1 MKFQTTKQPSHK
13 RRGLYQFIMRTFIL
27 LFCTSVFSFSS
38 GTLFSQD
45 VKIIIDQDKTV
56 TIDEVFDIL
65 RKQTDFAFI
74 YQEDIFKNLPKLK
87 LKKGQI
93 DANELLKQALSSK
106 NFEFELS
113 NKNTII
119 IRETVLLKSQQHEI
133 KGNVTDSNGAPLPG
147 ASVLEKGTAN
157 GVQTDFDGNFSLSVA
172 TTNATLII
180 SYMGFTTLEVPLNG
194 QSTVSAQLEE
204 SAAALDEV
212 VVVGYGVQKKVNLT
226 GSVATVSGEMLESRP
241 ITNVSAALAGLL
253 PGVSVNQQTG
263 RPGADG
269 ATIRI
274 RGTGTLN
281 QASPMVLIDGV
292 EGSLNDVQANDIASI
307 SVLKD
312 AASAAIYGS
321 KAANGVILITTKSG
335 KSGEPVVSYTT
346 DVGWQRPTEL
356 PDYLGSYDYAR
367 LYNEALVN
375 NGKSP
380 KFTDNDI
387 ELFRNGT
394 DPFGH
399 PDTDWQDLL
408 YQGSGF
414 LITNNLGVSGGSEF
428 TKYRASINHQK
439 QEGIIQYTGKNEYNG
454 RVNLTVT
461 PKKWLTTNMNL
472 SYTQMDREEP
482 NNAYVGGGIDQIIRQ
497 GNRIAP
503 WIPYKNED
511 GTYGTISDGNPIA
524 WLDLGPQIN
533 YLRKTFV
540 GIGSI
545 QADIFEGFNVKA
557 LFSHRN
563 VNEENSEMNKEVQYN
578 PNKYH
583 GPTKLTEVINTST
596 RNTFDLTANYFN
608 TFNDVHN
615 VAVLAGYHAEAFN
628 FKQTTAYRENF
639 PSTEL
644 PNLDAGSTSGM
655 RNSGYT
661 RELNMISFFGRINYD
676 YDGRYLFE
684 ANVRSDA
691 SSRFAED
698 NRVGVFPSFSAGWR
712 ISEEAFFENAKNSIN
727 DLKIRLSWGQ
737 LGNQDALSDG
747 QSAYYPTIPTL
758 GLGLDYPFNSTIQ
771 PGAAVTSAKNGAL
784 IWEKTTSYG
793 IGLDV
798 RLFRKIDM
806 TIDLYKKETEGIIMQ
821 VPSPNEFALGN
832 FFDNVGMLE
841 NKGIEVS
848 ASYRDTFGEVDFS
861 FGGNIAYNENELVQL
876 AGTDQI
882 INGRKV
888 RQLGETLDSWYGYK
902 TDGLHQSQ
910 ADIDAYPT
918 NTIYGNQIKPGDLR
932 YVDTNGDGIVDAD
945 DRVLLGN
952 STPNFN
958 FGFNLSVGFMNFD
971 LQMLFQGATG
981 GKGYMDFDAV
991 GAVNGDGQ
999 KPSAIWL
1006 DRWTPENTNTSVPRL
1021 IDGINGPSMPQNSTT
1036 SYWLRSTD
1044 YLRMKN
1050 LQLGYT
1056 IPSETLDNWGIKNL
1070 RVYYSAQ
1077 NLFTVT
1083 NYLKGWDPEAPSG
1096 RGSSYPVVM
1105 TNSLGVNLTF

>member
-1 MKFQTTKQPSHK
+1 MKSKMTQSFFTKERLLYAMGASLLISTSAFSLSTAPAPTGVKSSINKAYSTTISTKKST
-13 RRGLYQFIMRTFIL
+13 RD
-27 LFCTSVFSFSS
+27 S
-38 GTLFSQD
+38 
-45 VKIIIDQDKTV
+45 
-56 TIDEVFDIL
+56 
-65 RKQTDFAFI
+65 DFT
-74 YQEDIFKNLPKLK
+74 
-87 LKKGQI
+87 
-93 DANELLKQALSSK
+93 NEIK
-106 NFEFELS
+106 
-113 NKNTII
+113 
-119 IRETVLLKSQQHEI
+119 QQHEVRGTLI
-133 KGNVTDSNGAPLPG
+133 DPSGVPLPG
-147 ASVLEKGTAN
+147 ANILEKGTTN
-157 GVQTDFDGNFSLSVA
+157 GTQSDFDGNFTLNVSNP
-172 TTNATLII
+172 NAILVI
-180 SYMGFTTLEVPLNG
+180 SYIGFVTQEISLNG
-194 QSTVSAQLEE
+194 LSTMTVQMEE
-204 SAAALDEV
+204 SAAQLDEV

-226 GSVATVSGEMLESRP
+226 GSVATVDGEKLESRP
-241 ITNVSAALAGLL
+241 VTSVSAALSGLL
-253 PGVSVNQQTG
+253 PGVAVNQQTG
-263 RPGADG
+263 QPGADG
-269 ATIRI
+269 GNIRI
-274 RGTGTLN
+274 RGIGTLN

-292 EGSLNDVQANDIASI
+292 EGSLNDVQANDIGSI

-335 KSGEPVVSYTT
+335 KSGEPKVTYTT
-346 DVGWQRPTEL
+346 DVGWQRPTAL

-367 LYNEALVN
+367 LYNEALIN
-375 NGKSP
+375 DGKAP

-387 ELFRNGT
+387 ELFKNGS

-399 PDTDWQDLL
+399 PNTDWQDLL

-414 LITNNLGVSGGSEF
+414 LITNNVGVSGGSEY
-428 TKYRASINHQK
+428 TTYRASINHQK
-439 QEGIIQYTGKNEYNG
+439 QDGIIQHTGKNEYNG

-472 SYTQMDREEP
+472 SYTQMDREAP

-497 GNRIAP
+497 TNRIAP

-524 WLDLGPQIN
+524 WLDMGPQIN

-557 LFSHRN
+557 LISHRN
-563 VNEENSEMNKEVQYN
+563 VNEENSEMNKEIQYN
-578 PNKYH
+578 ENKYH
-583 GPTKLTEVINTST
+583 GPTKLTELINTST

-615 VAVLAGYHAEAFN
+615 IAVLAGYHAESYD

-644 PNLDAGSTSGM
+644 PNLNAGSSSGM

-661 RELNMISFFGRINYD
+661 RELNMISFFGRLNYD
-676 YDGRYLFE
+676 YMGRYLFE
-684 ANVRSDA
+684 ANIRSDA

-712 ISEEAFFENAKNSIN
+712 ISEEGFFENAKDVVN
-727 DLKIRLSWGQ
+727 DLKVRVSWGQ
-737 LGNQDALSDG
+737 LGNQDALDD
-747 QSAYYPTIPTL
+747 YYPTIPTL
-758 GLGLDYPFNSTIQ
+758 GLGLNYPFNSTIQ
-771 PGAAVTSAKNGAL
+771 PGAAVTNAKNAAL

-793 IGLDV
+793 VGFDL
-798 RLFRKIDM
+798 RLIRKIDL
-806 TIDLYKKETEGIIMQ
+806 TIDLYKKETEGIIME
-821 VPSPNEFALGN
+821 VPSPNEFALGK
-832 FFDNVGMLE
+832 FFDNVGKLD
-841 NKGIEVS
+841 NRGIEVS
-848 ASYRDTFGEVDFS
+848 ANYNDTFGEVKFS
-861 FGGNIAYNENELVQL
+861 FGGNIAYNKNELVQL
-876 AGTDQI
+876 AGTEQI
-882 INGRKV
+882 IGGRTI
-888 RQLGETLDSWYGYK
+888 RRLGETLDSWYGYK

-910 ADIDAYPT
+910 ADIDAYPE

-932 YVDTNGDGIVDAD
+932 YVDSNGDGKVDAD

-952 STPNFN
+952 STPNLN

-971 LQMLFQGATG
+971 VQALFQGATG
-981 GKGYMDFDAV
+981 GYGYMDFDAV
-991 GAVNGDGQ
+991 GAVNGDAQ
-999 KPSAIWL
+999 KPSAMWL
-1006 DRWTPENTNTSVPRL
+1006 DRWTPENPNTSVPRL
-1021 IDGINGPSMPQNSTT
+1021 IAGINGPSMPQNSTT

-1056 IPSETLDNWGIKNL
+1056 IPSETLENWGIQRL
-1070 RVYYSAQ
+1070 RFYYSAQ
-1077 NLFTVT
+1077 NLFTIS

-1105 TNSLGVNLTF
+1105 TNSIGVNLTF

>member
-1 MKFQTTKQPSHK
+1 MTQSFFLNRK
-13 RRGLYQFIMRTFIL
+13 GLLPYAMSTFL
-27 LFCTSVFSFSS
+27 LFGTSAFSFSA
-38 GTLFSQD
+38 D
-45 VKIIIDQDKTV
+45 PV
-56 TIDEVFDIL
+56 
-65 RKQTDFAFI
+65 
-74 YQEDIFKNLPKLK
+74 
-87 LKKGQI
+87 
-93 DANELLKQALSSK
+93 SK
-106 NFEFELS
+106 NIKISSTEEKSPL
-113 NKNTII
+113 TIK
-119 IRETVLLKSQQHEI
+119 TALVPAQQHEI
-133 KGNVTDSNGAPLPG
+133 KGNVTDNYGAGLPG
-147 ASVLEKGTAN
+147 ASIVEKGTSN
-157 GVQTDFDGNFSLSVA
+157 GVQTDFDGNFTLSVA
-172 TTNATLII
+172 NANATLVI
-180 SYMGFTTLEVPLNG
+180 SYMGFTTKEVAVNG
-194 QSTVSAQLEE
+194 QSTINLQLEE

-212 VVVGYGVQKKVNLT
+212 VVVGYGTQKKVNLT

-241 ITNVSAALAGLL
+241 ITSVSAGLAGLL

-263 RPGADG
+263 QPGADG
-269 ATIRI
+269 GNIRI

-335 KSGEPVVSYTT
+335 KSGEPSVNYTS
-346 DVGWQRPTEL
+346 DVGWQSATQL
-356 PDYLGSYDYAR
+356 PEYLGSYDYAR

-375 NGKSP
+375 GGKSP
-380 KFTDNDI
+380 KFTDADI

-399 PDTDWQDLL
+399 PNTDWLDLL

-414 LITNNLGVSGGSEF
+414 LITNNLGVSGGSEY

-439 QEGIIQYTGKNEYNG
+439 QDGIIKHTGKNEYNA
-454 RVNLTVT
+454 RLNLTVT

-472 SYTQMDREEP
+472 SYTQLDREQP
-482 NNAYVGGGIDQIIRQ
+482 NNAYVGGGDSHNGLDQIIRQ
-497 GNRIAP
+497 ANRIAP

-524 WLDLGPQIN
+524 WLDMGPQIDH
-533 YLRKTFV
+533 LRKTFV
-540 GIGSI
+540 GIGSV
-545 QADIFEGFNVKA
+545 QVDIIEGLNVKA
-557 LFSHRN
+557 LVSHRN
-563 VNEENSEMNKEVQYN
+563 VEEAFSEMNKEIQYN
-578 PNKYH
+578 PNKYQ
-583 GPTKLTEVINTST
+583 GPTKLTEDLRTTT
-596 RNTFDLTANYFN
+596 RNTFDLTANYFKS
-608 TFNDVHN
+608 FNDVHN
-615 VAVLAGYHAEAFN
+615 IAVLAGYHAETFDY
-628 FKQTTAYRENF
+628 KQTTAYRENF

-644 PNLDAGSTSGM
+644 PNLDAGSSSGM

-661 RELNMISFFGRINYD
+661 RELNMVSFFGRINYD
-676 YDGRYLFE
+676 YMGRYLFE

-712 ISEEAFFENAKNSIN
+712 ISEEAFFENAKNTIN
-727 DLKIRLSWGQ
+727 DLKVRASWGQ
-737 LGNQDALSDG
+737 LGNQDALND
-747 QSAYYPTIPTL
+747 YYPTIPTL
-758 GLGLDYPFNSTIQ
+758 GLGQDYPFNSTIQ
-771 PGAAVTSAKNGAL
+771 PGAAVTNAKNSAL

-793 IGLDV
+793 IGLDA
-798 RLFRKIDM
+798 RLFSKIDV

-821 VPSPNEFALGN
+821 VPAPNEFALEK
-832 FFDNVGMLE
+832 FYDNVGKLD
-841 NKGIEVS
+841 NKGIELS
-848 ASYRDTFGEVDFS
+848 ANYRDTFGEVDFS
-861 FGGNIAYNENELVQL
+861 FGGNMAYNQNELVQL
-876 AGTDQI
+876 AGTNQI
-882 INGRKV
+882 IDGRRIRK
-888 RQLGETLDSWYGYK
+888 LGETLDSWYGYK
-902 TDGLHQSQ
+902 TDGLHQNQ
-910 ADIDAYPT
+910 ADIDAYPK

-932 YVDTNGDGIVDAD
+932 YVDSNGDGKVDAG

-958 FGFNLSVGFMNFD
+958 FGINMSVGFMNFD

-999 KPSAIWL
+999 KPSSIWL

-1056 IPSETLDNWGIKNL
+1056 IPSETLDNWGIKKL
-1070 RVYYSAQ
+1070 RFYYSAQ
-1077 NLFTVT
+1077 NLFTVS

-1105 TNSLGVNLTF
+1105 TNSIGVNLTF

>member
-1 MKFQTTKQPSHK
+1 MTK
-13 RRGLYQFIMRTFIL
+13 GLLIL
-27 LFCTSVFSFSS
+27 LLVLTCSMQAQEKNVS
-38 GTLFSQD
+38 GTISD
-45 VKIIIDQDKTV
+45 MAGT
-56 TIDEVFDIL
+56 
-65 RKQTDFAFI
+65 
-74 YQEDIFKNLPKLK
+74 
-87 LKKGQI
+87 
-93 DANELLKQALSSK
+93 
-106 NFEFELS
+106 
-113 NKNTII
+113 
-119 IRETVLLKSQQHEI
+119 
-133 KGNVTDSNGAPLPG
+133 PLPG
-147 ASVLEKGTAN
+147 ATITVKGTTI
-157 GVQTDFDGNFSLSVA
+157 GVSTDFDGKYSILVNENAVLTISFLGFVTQEISVK
-172 TTNATLII
+172 
-180 SYMGFTTLEVPLNG
+180 G
-194 QSTVSAQLEE
+194 QSTINVQLEE
-204 SAAALDEV
+204 SAASLDEV
-212 VVVGYGVQKKVNLT
+212 VVIGFGVQKKVNLT
-226 GSVATVSGEMLESRP
+226 GSVATIDGDRLESRP
-241 ITNVSAALAGLL
+241 ITSVSAGLAGLL
-253 PGVSVNQQTG
+253 PGVSVNQSSG
-263 RPGADG
+263 MPGNDG
-269 ATIRI
+269 GTIRI

-292 EGSLNDVQANDIASI
+292 EGSLNDVQANDIANI

-335 KSGEPVVSYTT
+335 KSGEPVVSFMS
-346 DVGWQRPTEL
+346 DMGWQSPTQL
-356 PDYLGSYDYAR
+356 PDYLGSYDYAL

-375 NGKSP
+375 GGKAP
-380 KFTDNDI
+380 KFNNNDL
-387 ELFRNGT
+387 ELFRTGT

-399 PDTDWQDLL
+399 PNTDWQDLL

-439 QEGIIQYTGKNEYNG
+439 QDGIIQHTGKNEYNG

-472 SYTQMDREEP
+472 SYTQMDREQP

-497 GNRIAP
+497 TNRIAP

-524 WLDLGPQIN
+524 WLDMGPQIN
-533 YLRKTFV
+533 YQRKTFV
-540 GIGSI
+540 GIGSV
-545 QADIFEGFNVKA
+545 QANLFEGFNIKA
-557 LFSHRN
+557 LVSHRN
-563 VNEENSEMNKEVQYN
+563 VEEGNSEMNKEIQYN

-583 GPTKLTEVINTST
+583 GPTKLTEDLRTTT

-615 VAVLAGYHAEAFN
+615 LTLLAGYHAESFD
-628 FKQTTAYRENF
+628 FKRTTAYRENF

-655 RNSGYT
+655 KNTGYT
-661 RELNMISFFGRINYD
+661 RELNMVSWFGRVNYD
-676 YDGRYLFE
+676 YMGRYLFE
-684 ANVRSDA
+684 ANVRADA
-691 SSRFAED
+691 SSRFAKD
-698 NRVGVFPSFSAGWR
+698 NREGVFPSFSAGWR
-712 ISEEAFFENAKNSIN
+712 ISEEAFFEGAKNSIN
-727 DLKIRLSWGQ
+727 NLKVRVAWGQ
-737 LGNQDALSDG
+737 LGNQDALDD
-747 QSAYYPTIPTL
+747 YYPTIPTL
-758 GLGLDYPFNSTIQ
+758 GLGRDYPFNSNINS
-771 PGAAVTSAKNGAL
+771 GAAVTNAKNAAL

-793 IGLDV
+793 LGIDA
-798 RLFRKIDM
+798 RLFHKLDI
-806 TIDLYKKETEGIIMQ
+806 TIDLYKKLTEGIIMQ
-821 VPSPNEFALGN
+821 VPAPNEFALDN
-832 FFDNVGMLE
+832 FYDNVGELD

-848 ASYRDTFGEVDFS
+848 FNYSDKFGEVDFG
-861 FGGNIAYNENELVQL
+861 FGGNIAYNKNELVQL

-882 INGRKV
+882 INGRRIRK
-888 RQLGETLDSWYGYK
+888 LGESLDSWYGYK
-902 TDGLHQSQ
+902 TDGLYQSQ

-932 YVDTNGDGIVDAD
+932 YVDNNGDGKVNAD

-958 FGFNLSVGFMNFD
+958 FGFNFSVGYKNFD
-971 LQMLFQGATG
+971 FLALFQGATG
-981 GKGYMDFDAV
+981 GYGYMDFDAV

-999 KPSAIWL
+999 KPSAMWL

-1021 IDGINGPSMPQNSTT
+1021 IAGINGPSMPQNSTT

-1050 LQLGYT
+1050 LQIGYT
-1056 IPSETLDNWGIKNL
+1056 IPSEILDSWNISRL

-1096 RGSSYPVVM
+1096 RGSGYPVVM
-1105 TNSLGVNLTF
+1105 TNSIGLNLTF

>member
-1 MKFQTTKQPSHK
+1 MKFKTTKDSFRK
-13 RRGLYQFIMRTFIL
+13 RKGLCQFMMRTFML
-27 LFCTSVFSFSS
+27 LFCTSVFSYSS
-38 GTLFSQD
+38 GHEFSNNSNF
-45 VKIIIDQDKTV
+45 KI
-56 TIDEVFDIL
+56 
-65 RKQTDFAFI
+65 
-74 YQEDIFKNLPKLK
+74 
-87 LKKGQI
+87 KK
-93 DANELLKQALSSK
+93 DARIE
-106 NFEFELS
+106 
-113 NKNTII
+113 
-119 IRETVLLKSQQHEI
+119 QQQEI

-147 ASVLEKGTAN
+147 ASVLEKGTTN

-172 TTNATLII
+172 TPNAILVI
-180 SYMGFTTLEVPLNG
+180 SYMGFTTQEIPLNG
-194 QSTVSAQLEE
+194 QTTIAVQLEE
-204 SAAALDEV
+204 SASALDEV
-212 VVVGYGVQKKVNLT
+212 VIVGFGTQKKINLT

-241 ITNVSAALAGLL
+241 ITSVSAGLAGLL
-253 PGVSVNQQTG
+253 PGVSVNQASGQ
-263 RPGADG
+263 PGNDG
-269 ATIRI
+269 GSIRI

-292 EGSLNDVQANDIASI
+292 EGSLNDVQANDISSI

-335 KSGEPVVSYTT
+335 KTGEPVINYMS
-346 DVGWQRPTEL
+346 DVGWQSPTQL

-375 NGKSP
+375 GGKAP

-399 PDTDWQDLL
+399 PNTDWQDLL

-414 LITNNLGVSGGSEF
+414 LITNNLGISGGSEF

-439 QEGIIQYTGKNEYNG
+439 QDGIIQHTGKNEYNG
-454 RVNLTVT
+454 RVNLTIT

-472 SYTQMDREEP
+472 SYTQLDREQP
-482 NNAYVGGGIDQIIRQ
+482 NNAYVGGGDGHNGIDQIIRQ
-497 GNRIAP
+497 TNRIAP

-511 GTYGTISDGNPIA
+511 GTYATISDGNPIA
-524 WLDLGPQIN
+524 WIDQGPQIDH
-533 YLRKTFV
+533 LRKTFV
-540 GIGSI
+540 GIGSV
-545 QADIFEGFNVKA
+545 QVDFFEGFNVKA
-557 LFSHRN
+557 LVSHRN
-563 VNEENSEMNKEVQYN
+563 VEEAYSEMNKEIQYN

-583 GPTKLTEVINTST
+583 GPTKLTEDLRTTT
-596 RNTFDLTANYFN
+596 RNTIDLTANYFK
-608 TFNDVHN
+608 TFNEVHN
-615 VAVLAGYHAEAFN
+615 LALLAGYHAESFN
-628 FKQTTAYRENF
+628 FKRTTAYRENF

-655 RNSGYT
+655 KNTGYT
-661 RELNMISFFGRINYD
+661 RELNMVSWFGRVNYD
-676 YDGRYLFE
+676 YMGRYLFE
-684 ANVRSDA
+684 ANVRADA
-691 SSRFAED
+691 SSRFAKD

-712 ISEEAFFENAKNSIN
+712 ISEEGFFEGAKNAVN
-727 DLKIRLSWGQ
+727 DLKVRVAWGQ
-737 LGNQDALSDG
+737 LGNQDALDD
-747 QSAYYPTIPTL
+747 YYPTIPTL

-771 PGAAVTSAKNGAL
+771 PGAAVLNAKNAAL

-793 IGLDV
+793 LGVDA
-798 RLFRKIDM
+798 RLFKKVDV
-806 TIDLYKKETEGIIMQ
+806 TIDLYKKLTEGIIMQ
-821 VPSPNEFALGN
+821 VPAPNEFALEK
-832 FFDNVGMLE
+832 FYDNVGKLD

-848 ASYRDTFGEVDFS
+848 ANYRDTFGEFVFG
-861 FGGNIAYNENELVQL
+861 FGGNIAYNKNELVQL

-882 INGRKV
+882 IDGRRIRK
-888 RQLGETLDSWYGYK
+888 LGESLDSWYGYK

-918 NTIYGNQIKPGDLR
+918 NTIYNNQIKPGDLR
-932 YVDTNGDGIVDAD
+932 YVDSNGDGKVDAD
-945 DRVLLGN
+945 DRVILGN
-952 STPNFN
+952 SMPNFN
-958 FGFNLSVGFMNFD
+958 FGFNLSLEYKNFD
-971 LQMLFQGATG
+971 LSALFQGATG
-981 GKGYMDFDAV
+981 GYGYMDFDAV
-991 GAVNGDGQ
+991 GAVNGDAQ

-1006 DRWTPENTNTSVPRL
+1006 DRWTPENPNTSVPRL

-1050 LQLGYT
+1050 LQIGYS
-1056 IPSETLDNWGIKNL
+1056 IPSDILDSWNISRL

-1096 RGSSYPVVM
+1096 RGSTYPVVM
-1105 TNSLGVNLTF
+1105 TNSIGINLTF

>member
-1 MKFQTTKQPSHK
+1 MKFKMTQSFFYNRKE
-13 RRGLYQFIMRTFIL
+13 LLQFVMSTFLL
-27 LFCTSVFSFSS
+27 LFGTSVFSFSADS
-38 GTLFSQD
+38 VSNNLNVS
-45 VKIIIDQDKTV
+45 INENKT
-56 TIDEVFDIL
+56 
-65 RKQTDFAFI
+65 
-74 YQEDIFKNLPKLK
+74 
-87 LKKGQI
+87 
-93 DANELLKQALSSK
+93 
-106 NFEFELS
+106 
-113 NKNTII
+113 
-119 IRETVLLKSQQHEI
+119 ETVAKQQHSI
-133 KGNVTDSNGAPLPG
+133 KGNITDNYGAPLPG
-147 ASVLEKGTAN
+147 ANILEKGTTN
-157 GVQTDFDGNFSLSVA
+157 GTQTDFDGNFSLTVA
-172 TTNATLII
+172 NQNATLVI
-180 SYMGFTTLEVPLNG
+180 SYIGFTTQEIALNG
-194 QSTVSAQLEE
+194 QSTLTLQLEE

-212 VVVGYGVQKKVNLT
+212 VIVGYGVQKKVNLT
-226 GSVATVSGEMLESRP
+226 GSVATVDGDMLESRP
-241 ITNVSAALAGLL
+241 ITSVSAGLAGLL

-263 RPGADG
+263 QPGADG
-269 ATIRI
+269 GNIRI

-335 KSGEPVVSYTT
+335 KSGEPVVNYTT
-346 DVGWQRPTEL
+346 DVGWQTPTQL

-375 NGKSP
+375 GGKAP
-380 KFTDNDI
+380 KFTEADI

-394 DPFGH
+394 SPYTH
-399 PDTDWQDLL
+399 PNTDWQDLL

-414 LITNNLGVSGGSEF
+414 LITNNLGVSGGSEY

-439 QEGIIQYTGKNEYNG
+439 QEGIIQHTGKNEYNG
-454 RVNLTVT
+454 RLNLTVT

-472 SYTQMDREEP
+472 SYTQMDREAP

-497 GNRIAP
+497 TNRIAP

-524 WLDLGPQIN
+524 WLDMGPQID
-533 YLRKTFV
+533 YQRKTFV
-540 GIGSI
+540 GIGSV
-545 QADIFEGFNVKA
+545 QVDILEGLNVKA
-557 LFSHRN
+557 LVSHRN
-563 VNEENSEMNKEVQYN
+563 VEEGNTEMNKEIQYN

-583 GPTKLTEVINTST
+583 GPTKLTEDLRTST
-596 RNTFDLTANYFN
+596 RNTFDLTANYFKS
-608 TFNDVHN
+608 FNDVHN
-615 VAVLAGYHAEAFN
+615 LAVLAGYHAETYN
-628 FKQTTAYRENF
+628 FKRTTAYRENF

-655 RNSGYT
+655 KNTGYT
-661 RELNMISFFGRINYD
+661 RELNMVSFFGRINYD
-676 YDGRYLFE
+676 YMGRYLFE

-727 DLKIRLSWGQ
+727 DLKVRVSWGQ
-737 LGNQDALSDG
+737 LGNQDALDD
-747 QSAYYPTIPTL
+747 YYPTIPTL
-758 GLGLDYPFNSTIQ
+758 GLGNDYPFNSVIT
-771 PGAAVTSAKNGAL
+771 PGAAVINAKNAAL

-793 IGLDV
+793 VGIDA
-798 RLFRKIDM
+798 RLFRKIDV
-806 TIDLYKKETEGIIMQ
+806 TVDLYKKETEGIIMQ
-821 VPSPNEFALGN
+821 VPAPNEFALEK
-832 FFDNVGMLE
+832 FYDNVGMLD

-848 ASYRDTFGEVDFS
+848 ANYRDTYGEVDFS

-876 AGTDQI
+876 AGTSQI
-882 INGRKV
+882 IDGR
-888 RQLGETLDSWYGYK
+888 RIRRLGESLDSWYGYK

-918 NTIYGNQIKPGDLR
+918 NTIYGSQIKPGDLR
-932 YVDTNGDGIVDAD
+932 YVDSNGDGKVDAD

-1006 DRWTPENTNTSVPRL
+1006 DRWTPTNTNTSVPRL

-1036 SYWLRSTD
+1036 SYWLKSTD

-1056 IPSETLDNWGIKNL
+1056 IPSETLDNWGIKKL
-1070 RVYYSAQ
+1070 RFYYSAQ

-1105 TNSLGVNLTF
+1105 TNSIGVNLTF

>member
-1 MKFQTTKQPSHK
+1 MEKLMTK
-13 RRGLYQFIMRTFIL
+13 GLLIL
-27 LFCTSVFSFSS
+27 LLVLTCSMQAQEKNVS
-38 GTLFSQD
+38 GTISD
-45 VKIIIDQDKTV
+45 MAGT
-56 TIDEVFDIL
+56 
-65 RKQTDFAFI
+65 
-74 YQEDIFKNLPKLK
+74 
-87 LKKGQI
+87 
-93 DANELLKQALSSK
+93 
-106 NFEFELS
+106 
-113 NKNTII
+113 
-119 IRETVLLKSQQHEI
+119 
-133 KGNVTDSNGAPLPG
+133 PLPG
-147 ASVLEKGTAN
+147 ATITVKGTTI
-157 GVQTDFDGNFSLSVA
+157 GVSTDFDGKYSILVNENAVLTISFLGFVTQEISVK
-172 TTNATLII
+172 
-180 SYMGFTTLEVPLNG
+180 G
-194 QSTVSAQLEE
+194 QSTINVQLEE
-204 SAAALDEV
+204 SAASLDEV
-212 VVVGYGVQKKVNLT
+212 VVIGFGVQKKVNLT
-226 GSVATVSGEMLESRP
+226 GSVATIDGDRLESRP
-241 ITNVSAALAGLL
+241 ITSVSAGLAGLL
-253 PGVSVNQQTG
+253 PGVSVNQSSG
-263 RPGADG
+263 MPGNDG
-269 ATIRI
+269 GTIRI

-292 EGSLNDVQANDIASI
+292 EGSLNDVQANDIANI

-335 KSGEPVVSYTT
+335 KSGEPVVSFMS
-346 DVGWQRPTEL
+346 DMGWQSPTQL
-356 PDYLGSYDYAR
+356 PDYLGSYDYAL

-375 NGKSP
+375 GGKAP
-380 KFTDNDI
+380 KFNNNDL
-387 ELFRNGT
+387 ELFRTGT

-399 PDTDWQDLL
+399 PNTDWQDLL

-439 QEGIIQYTGKNEYNG
+439 QDGIIQHTGKNEYNG

-472 SYTQMDREEP
+472 SYTQMDREQP

-497 GNRIAP
+497 TNRIAP

-524 WLDLGPQIN
+524 WLDMGPQIN
-533 YLRKTFV
+533 YQRKTFV
-540 GIGSI
+540 GIGSV
-545 QADIFEGFNVKA
+545 QANLFEGFNIKA
-557 LFSHRN
+557 LVSHRN
-563 VNEENSEMNKEVQYN
+563 VEEGNSEMNKEIQYN

-583 GPTKLTEVINTST
+583 GPTKLTEDLRTTT

-615 VAVLAGYHAEAFN
+615 LTLLAGYHAESFD
-628 FKQTTAYRENF
+628 FKRTTAYRENF

-655 RNSGYT
+655 KNTGYT
-661 RELNMISFFGRINYD
+661 RELNMVSWFGRVNYD
-676 YDGRYLFE
+676 YMGRYLFE
-684 ANVRSDA
+684 ANVRADA
-691 SSRFAED
+691 SSRFAKD
-698 NRVGVFPSFSAGWR
+698 NREGVFPSFSAGWR
-712 ISEEAFFENAKNSIN
+712 ISEEAFFEGAKNSIN
-727 DLKIRLSWGQ
+727 NLKVRVAWGQ
-737 LGNQDALSDG
+737 LGNQDALDD
-747 QSAYYPTIPTL
+747 YYPTIPTL
-758 GLGLDYPFNSTIQ
+758 GLGRDYPFNSNINS
-771 PGAAVTSAKNGAL
+771 GAAVTNAKNAAL

-793 IGLDV
+793 LGIDA
-798 RLFRKIDM
+798 RLFHKLDI
-806 TIDLYKKETEGIIMQ
+806 TIDLYKKLTEGIIMQ
-821 VPSPNEFALGN
+821 VPAPNEFALDN
-832 FFDNVGMLE
+832 FYDNVGELD

-848 ASYRDTFGEVDFS
+848 FNYSDKFGEVDFG
-861 FGGNIAYNENELVQL
+861 FGGNIAYNKNELVQL

-882 INGRKV
+882 INGRRIRK
-888 RQLGETLDSWYGYK
+888 LGESLDSWYGYK
-902 TDGLHQSQ
+902 TDGLYQSQ

-932 YVDTNGDGIVDAD
+932 YVDNNGDGKVNAD

-958 FGFNLSVGFMNFD
+958 FGFNFSVGYKNFD
-971 LQMLFQGATG
+971 FLALFQGATG
-981 GKGYMDFDAV
+981 GYGYMDFDAV

-999 KPSAIWL
+999 KPSAMWL

-1021 IDGINGPSMPQNSTT
+1021 IAGINGPSMPQNSTT

-1050 LQLGYT
+1050 LQIGYT
-1056 IPSETLDNWGIKNL
+1056 IPSEILDSWNISRL

-1096 RGSSYPVVM
+1096 RGSGYPVVM
-1105 TNSLGVNLTF
+1105 TNSIGLNLTF

>member
-1 MKFQTTKQPSHK
+1 MKFKMTQSFFFHRKELSQ
-13 RRGLYQFIMRTFIL
+13 YVMRTFLL
-27 LFCTSVFSFSS
+27 LFGTSVFSFTT
-38 GTLFSQD
+38 GTHSKALKAS
-45 VKIIIDQDKTV
+45 IHEDKTA
-56 TIDEVFDIL
+56 TLDKVFNSSINTVHT
-65 RKQTDFAFI
+65 KAVPTT
-74 YQEDIFKNLPKLK
+74 E
-87 LKKGQI
+87 KGLAI
-93 DANELLKQALSSK
+93 
-106 NFEFELS
+106 
-113 NKNTII
+113 
-119 IRETVLLKSQQHEI
+119 QQHI
-133 KGNVTDSNGAPLPG
+133 VQGILTDSNGAPLPG
-147 ASVLEKGTAN
+147 ANVLEKGTSN
-157 GVQTDFDGNFSLSVA
+157 GTQTDFDGNFSLTVA
-172 TTNATLII
+172 NQNATLVI
-180 SYMGFTTLEVPLNG
+180 SYIGFTTKEIAVNG
-194 QSTVSAQLEE
+194 QSSISLQLEE
-204 SAAALDEV
+204 NAAALDEV
-212 VVVGYGVQKKVNLT
+212 VIVGYGVQKKVNLT

-241 ITNVSAALAGLL
+241 ITSVSAGLAGLL
-253 PGVSVNQQTG
+253 PGVSVNQQSGT
-263 RPGADG
+263 PGADG
-269 ATIRI
+269 GTIRI

-335 KSGEPVVSYTT
+335 KSGEPVINYTT
-346 DVGWQRPTEL
+346 DVGWQRPTKL

-375 NGKSP
+375 GGKSP

-399 PDTDWQDLL
+399 PDTNWQDLL

-439 QEGIIQYTGKNEYNG
+439 QDGIIQHTGKNEYNG
-454 RVNLTVT
+454 RLNLTVT

-472 SYTQMDREEP
+472 SYTQLDRDQP
-482 NNAYVGGGIDQIIRQ
+482 NNAYVGGGADHNGIDQIIRQ
-497 GNRIAP
+497 ANRIAP

-524 WLDLGPQIN
+524 WLDMGPQIDHM
-533 YLRKTFV
+533 RKTFV
-540 GIGSI
+540 GIGSV
-545 QADIFEGFNVKA
+545 QVDILEGLNVKA
-557 LFSHRN
+557 LVSHRN
-563 VNEENSEMNKEVQYN
+563 VEEAYSEMNKEIQYN

-583 GPTKLTEVINTST
+583 GPTKLTEDLRTTT
-596 RNTFDLTANYFN
+596 RNTFDLTANYFKS
-608 TFNDVHN
+608 FDDVHN
-615 VAVLAGYHAEAFN
+615 VAVLAGYHTESFN

-644 PNLDAGSTSGM
+644 PNLDAGSSSGM
-655 RNSGYT
+655 KNTGYT
-661 RELNMISFFGRINYD
+661 RELNMVSFFGRINYD
-676 YDGRYLFE
+676 YMGRYLFE

-691 SSRFAED
+691 SSRFADD

-712 ISEEAFFENAKNSIN
+712 ISEEAFFEGAKNSIN
-727 DLKIRLSWGQ
+727 DLKVRLSWGQ
-737 LGNQDALSDG
+737 LGNQDALND
-747 QSAYYPTIPTL
+747 YYPTIPTL
-758 GLGLDYPFNSTIQ
+758 GLGQDYPFNSTIQ
-771 PGAAVTSAKNGAL
+771 PGAAVTNAKNAAL
-784 IWEKTTSYG
+784 IWEKTTTYG
-793 IGLDV
+793 IGLDF
-798 RLFRKIDM
+798 RLFSKIDA
-806 TIDLYKKETEGIIMQ
+806 TIDLYKKETGGIIMQ
-821 VPSPNEFALGN
+821 VPAPNEFALEK
-832 FFDNVGMLE
+832 FYDNVGKLD

-848 ASYRDTFGEVDFS
+848 ANYRNTFGEVDFS
-861 FGGNIAYNENELVQL
+861 IGGNVAYNENELVQL
-876 AGTDQI
+876 AGTEQI
-882 INGRKV
+882 IDGRKI
-888 RQLGETLDSWYGYK
+888 RQLGQTLDSWYGYK

-910 ADIDAYPT
+910 ADIDGYPQ

-932 YVDTNGDGIVDAD
+932 YVDSNGDGKVDAD

-958 FGFNLSVGFMNFD
+958 FGFNVSVGFMNFD
-971 LQMLFQGATG
+971 LQALFQGATG
-981 GKGYMDFDAV
+981 GKGYMEFDAV

-1056 IPSETLDNWGIKNL
+1056 IPSETLDNWGIKKL
-1070 RVYYSAQ
+1070 RFYYSAQ

>member
-1 MKFQTTKQPSHK
+1 MEKLLTK
-13 RRGLYQFIMRTFIL
+13 GLLIL
-27 LFCTSVFSFSS
+27 LLVLTCSMQAQEITVS
-38 GTLFSQD
+38 GTIQD
-45 VKIIIDQDKTV
+45 
-56 TIDEVFDIL
+56 
-65 RKQTDFAFI
+65 
-74 YQEDIFKNLPKLK
+74 
-87 LKKGQI
+87 
-93 DANELLKQALSSK
+93 
-106 NFEFELS
+106 
-113 NKNTII
+113 
-119 IRETVLLKSQQHEI
+119 ETGMS
-133 KGNVTDSNGAPLPG
+133 LPG
-147 ASVLEKGTAN
+147 ATISVKGTTR
-157 GVQTDFDGNFSLSVA
+157 GVITDFDGKY
-172 TTNATLII
+172 TINAQENDILTI
-180 SYMGFTTLEVPLNG
+180 SFVGFLTQDISING
-194 QSTVSAQLEE
+194 QSTINVELEVNA
-204 SAAALDEV
+204 STLDEV

-226 GSVATVSGEMLESRP
+226 GSVASIDGDMLESRA
-241 ITNVSAALAGLL
+241 ITSVSAALSGLL
-253 PGVSVNQQTG
+253 PGVSVNQSSG
-263 RPGADG
+263 MPGNDG
-269 ATIRI
+269 GTIRV

-335 KSGEPVVSYTT
+335 KSGEPVVSFMS
-346 DVGWQRPTEL
+346 DAGWQSPTKL
-356 PDYLGSYDYAR
+356 PDYLGSYDYGV
-367 LYNEALVN
+367 LYNEALAN
-375 NGKSP
+375 SGKAP
-380 KFTDNDI
+380 KFSDNDL

-414 LITNNLGVSGGSEF
+414 VITNNLGVSGGSEF

-439 QEGIIQYTGKNEYNG
+439 QDGIIQHTGKNEYNG

-472 SYTQMDREEP
+472 SYTQMDREQP

-497 GNRIAP
+497 TNRISP

-524 WLDLGPQIN
+524 WLDMGPQIN
-533 YLRKTFV
+533 FQRKTFV
-540 GIGSI
+540 GIGSV
-545 QADIFEGFNVKA
+545 QVDLFEGLNVKA
-557 LFSHRN
+557 LVSHRN
-563 VNEENSEMNKEVQYN
+563 VESDNSEMNKEIQYN
-578 PNKYH
+578 ATKYH
-583 GPTKLTEVINTST
+583 GPTKLTEDLSTST
-596 RNTFDLTANYFN
+596 RNTFDLTANYN
-608 TFNDVHN
+608 KTFNEVHN
-615 VAVLAGYHAEAFN
+615 LGVLAGYHTESFD
-628 FKQTTAYRENF
+628 FKRTTAYRENF

-655 RNSGYT
+655 KNTGYT
-661 RELNMISFFGRINYD
+661 RELNMVSWFGRVNYD
-676 YDGRYLFE
+676 YMGRYLFE
-684 ANVRSDA
+684 ANVRADA
-691 SSRFAED
+691 SSRFAKD

-712 ISEEAFFENAKNSIN
+712 ISEEAFFEAAHNSIN
-727 DLKIRLSWGQ
+727 DLKVRVSWGQ
-737 LGNQDALSDG
+737 LGNQDALDD
-747 QSAYYPTIPTL
+747 YYPTIPTL
-758 GLGLDYPFNSTIQ
+758 GLGTDYPFNSNIT
-771 PGAAVTSAKNGAL
+771 PGAAVTNAKNAAL

-793 IGLDV
+793 LGIDA
-798 RLFRKIDM
+798 RLFRKIDF
-806 TIDLYKKETEGIIMQ
+806 TLDIYKKLTEDIIMR
-821 VPSPNEFALGN
+821 VPAPNEFALNN
-832 FFDNVGMLE
+832 FFDNVGKLD

-848 ASYRDTFGEVDFS
+848 LNYSDTFGEVDFG
-861 FGGNIAYNENELVQL
+861 FGGNMAYNKNELVQL

-882 INGRKV
+882 IDGRRI
-888 RQLGETLDSWYGYK
+888 RQLGQSLDSWYGYR

-932 YVDTNGDGIVDAD
+932 YVDATGDGIVDAD

-952 STPNFN
+952 SSPSIN
-958 FGFNLSVGFMNFD
+958 FGSNFSLAYKNFD
-971 LQMLFQGATG
+971 LLALFQGATG
-981 GKGYMDFDAV
+981 GYGYMDFDAV

-1050 LQLGYT
+1050 LQIGYN
-1056 IPSETLDNWGIKNL
+1056 IPSEILNNWNVSRL

-1083 NYLKGWDPEAPSG
+1083 SYLKGWDPEAPSG

-1105 TNSLGVNLTF
+1105 TNSIGVNLTF